1 MKNNKSELRNIY
13 SLKRKNLSD
22 YQINKRSILISKK
35 LLDIPI
41 WDKEFYHIFL
51 TSKKNNEIETKFILS
66 MLAQKNKK
74 VVVPR
79 LIDLNNLEHILLT
92 KQTILKENSYGIPEP
107 QKYNNKIIF
116 PQELDVIIVPL
127 YVFDLNGNRVG
138 YGKGYYDRFL
148 KNCRDDVIK
157 IGISLFEPVKSI
169 SGISRN
175 DIALNYAITSNSI
188 FNFQ

>member
-92 KQTILKENSYGIPEP
+92 QQTILKENSYGIPEP

-127 YVFDLNGNRVG
+127 YIFDLNGNRVG

>member
-1 MKNNKSELRNIY
+1 MENNKSELRNTY

-92 KQTILKENSYGIPEP
+92 QQTILKENSYGIPEP

-127 YVFDLNGNRVG
+127 YIFDLNGNRVG

-169 SGISRN
+169 SDISRN

>member
-1 MKNNKSELRNIY
+1 MKNNKSGLRNTY

-107 QKYNNKIIF
+107 QKYNDKIIF

-157 IGISLFEPVKSI
+157 IGVSLFEPVKSI
-169 SGISRN
+169 SDITRN
-175 DIALNYAITSNSI
+175 DVALNYAITSNGI

>member
-1 MKNNKSELRNIY
+1 MKNNKSGLRNTY

-157 IGISLFEPVKSI
+157 IGVSLFEPVKSI
-169 SGISRN
+169 SDITRN
-175 DIALNYAITSNSI
+175 DVALNYAITSNGI

>member
-1 MKNNKSELRNIY
+1 MENNKSELRNSY

-92 KQTILKENSYGIPEP
+92 QQTILKENSYGIPEP
-107 QKYNNKIIF
+107 QKYNDKIIF

-169 SGISRN
+169 SDISRN

>member
-1 MKNNKSELRNIY
+1 MKNNKSELRNTY

-22 YQINKRSILISKK
+22 FQINKRSILISKK

-127 YVFDLNGNRVG
+127 YIFDLNGNRVG